1 MPTYDVLDWVDVLH
15 VQKRTLNFSEE
26 LGFPRRERNE
36 LAIVASELAS
46 NILKYGVRG
55 TLEMDRFA
63 DDRGAGITMIASD
76 RGPQFH
82 DLEAALRDG
91 WSDRGPIDPLDMLKR
106 KGIGGGLGAIC
117 RLTHS
122 FRVEPLP
129 RGKRVHVVRYLV
141 KRRTRPPRRSRRP
154 GKSR

>member
-15 VQKRTLNFSEE
+15 VQKRTQSFAEE
-26 LGFPRRERNE
+26 LGFLKRERSE

-63 DDRGAGITMIASD
+63 DARGAGIMMIASD

-82 DLEAALRDG
+82 DLDAALKDG

-129 RGKRVHVVRYLV
+129 RGKRVHVVRYLI
-141 KRRTRPPRRSRRP
+141 KRSTRPPRRSRRP

>member
-15 VQKRTLNFSEE
+15 VQKRALKIAEE
-26 LGFPRRERNE
+26 LGFPKRERGE

-55 TLEMDRFA
+55 TLEMDEFA
-63 DDRGAGITMIASD
+63 DERGAGMTMIASD
-76 RGPQFH
+76 RGPPFH
-82 DLEAALRDG
+82 DLAAALKDG
-91 WSDRGPIDPLDMLKR
+91 WNDRGPIDPLDMLKR

-117 RLTHS
+117 RLTHT

-129 RGKRVHVVRYLV
+129 RGKKVHVVRYLI
-141 KRRTRPPRRSRRP
+141 KRSTRPPRRSRRP

>member
-1 MPTYDVLDWVDVLH
+1 MPTYNVLDWVDVLH
-15 VQKRTLNFSEE
+15 VQGRALSFAEE
-26 LGFPRRERNE
+26 LGFTKRERAE

-63 DDRGAGITMIASD
+63 DERGAGMTMIASD

-82 DLEAALRDG
+82 DLEAAMKDG
-91 WSDRGPIDPLDMLKR
+91 WSDRGPIDPMDFLKR
-106 KGIGGGLGAIC
+106 NGIGGGLGAIC

-122 FRVEPLP
+122 FRVEPLA
-129 RGKRVHVVRYLV
+129 RGKKVHVVRYLV
-141 KRRTRPPRRSRRP
+141 KRSTRPPRRSRRP
-154 GKSR
+154 GKR